1 MDNDLAEN
9 DPYRQMDSGE
19 NDIRPEFLKRGNG
32 TGALQAAE
40 KAAGAAVGA
49 KTGGG
54 VGGALDKAK
63 NAESGKVAGGL
74 YKSGK
79 NTGGK
84 GDESGKDSRG
94 LFRRKSEQKSGEG
107 KLKVPSGLKLMAPLL
122 ILLAGVIGII
132 AMIVALPVM
141 MIGALDYNLQKALGF
156 TETVGILEE
165 QGEYVTAE
173 LAKSGEFPSEY
184 SADLAANGVDVGQV
198 TVAGEFIKTNVYVA
212 DIEKRNDLVAAASGF
227 QYNSD
232 EEGELAFLFN
242 GEVIKADDF
251 VARVEE
257 DPQLFAV
264 YVRAADVTAKYYY
277 GDDVEQV
284 YADMNISRGN
294 FNSWKI
300 TGDYD
305 ADEENFRKILTKSL
319 DGKSN
324 VVIGGAGEDAKVPDF
339 PSLPALWPSGGIGTG
354 EWKTTA
360 TGAEPAQTITTTA
373 NNTREYIKRWVIV
386 SCPTENDP
394 DRKCWGPV
402 FSENADIRAAE
413 LLNTAVSSNEPYQA
427 SRTFISILEPVQRA
441 RIEGN
446 GPVNHVMNA
455 LSTPTEVTYQ
465 SADTGENVTA
475 KKSILETANFRAA
488 VSDSDYSKKEAADF
502 SRDRVM
508 KITGQLGAYE
518 DSCDM
523 NCVVKTTTITS
534 NYQPKSSSVV
544 RNGRFKSADNE
555 KMAKATESVSEVYA
569 HDNSEYFQ
577 SVVGANRALEGGS
590 FLSNMINQK
599 AIGAMPSDSAAIM
612 AYHQEVEKVLARKAE
627 AERATLS
634 PFDISSPNTFMGSIV
649 HKFATSALGNYST
662 GITSLLKST
671 SASTNSAIA
680 NLTGTASA
688 EGPDEAFTTMS
699 GLECATVTTVSVEG
713 DLYCT
718 SHNTNNTSYMNY
730 SKNDWKN
737 SPIGSSLDDEGN
749 IIEGSELEQFVT
761 LAMDRPSTVGNR
773 SSEVCERYKSYFGES
788 VFEKIANF
796 FSNMVGLYDSCK
808 NVDQSVATGAAYTL
822 GPEGGVNYSEDSGN
836 SGDVN
841 LYTAYMLHEEVYSL
855 LSGTESGASK
865 VRTRY
870 YALHPQ
876 DNSEAGRI
884 ARISG
889 MTKAEAEIALGYAA
903 YLNEIANYDPSQ
915 RFVFGKTIVLEIDD
929 EPTLIA
935 ESQKLTGELYAWRQ
949 KESEYSERFCA
960 IIV

>member
-19 NDIRPEFLKRGNG
+19 SEIRPEFLKRSGAG
-32 TGALQAAE
+32 TLSAAE
-40 KAAGAAVGA
+40 KAAGGVVGA
-49 KTGGG
+49 RTGGA
-54 VGGALDKAK
+54 GGALGRAK
-63 NAESGKVAGGL
+63 DAEDGGL
-74 YKSGK
+74 YKSRRG
-79 NTGGK
+79 N
-84 GDESGKDSRG
+84 SGNKSEKASRG
-94 LFRRKSEQKSGEG
+94 LFRKKSAQKSEGKG
-107 KLKVPSGLKLMAPLL
+107 KLKMPSALKLMAPLL
-122 ILLAGVIGII
+122 ILLIGVVAII
-132 AMIVALPVM
+132 AVIAALPVM
-141 MIGALDYNLQKALGF
+141 MIGALDYNLQKSLGF

-165 QGEYVTAE
+165 QGEHVTAE

-184 SADLAANGVDVGQV
+184 AADLAANGMDVGQV
-198 TVAGEFIKTNVYVA
+198 TVAGDFIKTNVYVA

-264 YVRAADVTAKYYY
+264 YIRAADVTAKYYY

-284 YADMNISRGN
+284 YKDMKLSRGN

-305 ADEENFRKILTKSL
+305 ADEEDFRKILTKSL

-324 VVIGGAGEDAKVPDF
+324 VVIGGALHDEPE
-339 PSLPALWPSGGIGTG
+339 PAGTILARPSGGVGKGT
-354 EWKTTA
+354 WDKTV
-360 TGAEPAQTITTTA
+360 TGAEATDTIGTTA
-373 NNTREYIKRWVIV
+373 ENTREYIKRWDEV
-386 SCPTENDP
+386 SCPEDVEGP
-394 DRKCWGPV
+394 CWV
-402 FSENADIRAAE
+402 AVLSTNANTRAAE

-455 LSTPTEVTYQ
+455 LSTPTEVSYQ
-465 SADTGENVTA
+465 SAETGESVTA
-475 KKSILETANFRAA
+475 KKSILETTNFRAA
-488 VSDSDYSKKEAADF
+488 VSDSSYSKDEAADF

-508 KITGQLGAYE
+508 KVTGKLGAA
-518 DSCDM
+518 DDPDCDT

-534 NYQPKSSSVV
+534 NYQPRSSSVV
-544 RNGRFKSADNE
+544 RNGKFNPASEDT
-555 KMAKATESVSEVYA
+555 MAKATETIEEVYT
-569 HDNSEYFQ
+569 HENSEYFQ

-680 NLTGTASA
+680 NLTGTARA

-699 GLECATVTTVSVEG
+699 GKECATVTTVSVEG

-773 SSEVCERYKSYFGES
+773 SSEVCERYKSYHPGSIFD
-788 VFEKIANF
+788 KIADF
-796 FSNMVGLYDSCK
+796 FTQMMGLYESCK
-808 NVDQSVATGAAYTL
+808 NVDQNIATGAAYTL
-822 GPEGGVNYSEDSGN
+822 GPEGGVDLSEESGG

-865 VRTRY
+865 VRARY

-903 YLNEIANYDPSQ
+903 YLNVIANYDPSS
-915 RFVFGKTIVLEIDD
+915 RYVFGGTPVLEIND
-929 EPTLIA
+929 EPTLMA
-935 ESQKLTGELYAWRQ
+935 ESQKMAEELYAWRQ
-949 KESEYSERFCA
+949 KESEYNERFCA